1 MNCPRCDALLSGDK
15 TKNILVDRCPECKG
29 LWLDYDE
36 LDELEDVVLDDD
48 PAKGSLLF
56 RSYQGSLQCPVC
68 QSTMEMFHYRAYDL
82 ELDMCPNEHGFWL
95 DGGEEKRV
103 LGIMKQRIK
112 DIKRSSSAEEEW
124 AGILRSFKSKS
135 FLDKFRG
142 MFRG

>member
-1 MNCPRCDALLSGDK
+1 MSSLPKQNGNVSLSC
-15 TKNILVDRCPECKG
+15 L
-29 LWLDYDE
+29 
-36 LDELEDVVLDDD
+36 
-48 PAKGSLLF
+48 
-56 RSYQGSLQCPVC
+56 RSGVGYVS
-68 QSTMEMFHYRAYDL
+68 
-82 ELDMCPNEHGFWL
+82 NEHGFWL

-124 AGILRSFKSKS
+124 AGILKSFKSKS